1 MDHQI
6 EEVLAFC
13 FEGVVENEMRE
24 SWCVQDDAFDA
35 EILRRFGEG
44 HRRASTGEL
53 DAWTE
58 TPKSLLALVIKLDQ
72 FSHNLIY
79 CSTAAFANDP
89 KALATAELA
98 IEKDRDRK
106 FRVPDRVF
114 YYLPHEHS
122 EDLDVQRRCFGLFSK
137 TKMGTE
143 YAEAHMKLI
152 DRFVRFPH
160 RNAVLGRANTPQEDE
175 YLAQPREGFE
185 AG

>member
-1 MDHQI
+1 MDDQI

-13 FEGVVENEMRE
+13 FECVVENEMRE

-35 EILRRFGEG
+35 EILRRFGEV

-58 TPKSLLALVIKLDQ
+58 TPKSSLALVIVLDQ
-72 FSHNLIY
+72 FSHNLMY
-79 CSTAAFANDP
+79 CSAAAFANDR
-89 KALATAELA
+89 KTLATAELA
-98 IEKDRDRK
+98 IEKDWDRK
-106 FRVPDRVF
+106 FRVPDRVYF
-114 YYLPHEHS
+114 YLPHEHS
-122 EDLDVQRRCFGLFSK
+122 EDLDVQRGCLGLFSK

-152 DRFVRFPH
+152 KRFGHFPH
-160 RNAVLGRANTPQEDE
+160 RHAVLGRANTPEEDE